1 LFTSGNGSWFGTR
14 PFTFEYQWTRDG
26 IAIGGETNRT
36 YTSVSADEGKTLRCE
51 VRASNA
57 FGISPFVS
65 SSNSA
70 TGVSLP
76 VNTVAPTLSP
86 SGTQGTGT
94 VITLGNGTWT
104 GTSPITFEYRW
115 TRNNVV
121 IAGQTNNTYTIVA
134 GDDGTVIKG
143 QVRAI
148 NSVSTSA
155 YVTTSN
161 QVDANNVLNT
171 ARTQAF
177 LTATGITDQTIID
190 ALNAMDTSL
199 ISAGLLP
206 SGTGAGIITVLYPFV
221 GGTASLHKWN
231 FVNPQYSDAAKR
243 IVWFGG
249 MTHNSNGITGNASNA
264 YGNMFINPSTDFA
277 IDDIGFSYLCS
288 DTGIDGNVIWGIQTG
303 GTDTR
308 LFHFPAFNGANAT
321 QTHFNCASSANTAT
335 LRQGFHTLQRT
346 SATNQ
351 NNYRNGVLGANVS
364 TSSQTQSNGDI
375 FLLAFNSGSSA
386 GTFDSSNLRIF
397 IAHTKLDATQ
407 SLNLYNANVSF
418 QTILGRNV

>member
-1 LFTSGNGSWFGTR
+1 MALGLGIGLSKVNKGSSFNPIAEPPVNVIRPAISPSGNQVIGTLFTSGNGSWFGTR

-86 SGTQGTGT
+86 SGTQSTGT

-143 QVRAI
+143 EVRGVNVAGA
-148 NSVSTSA
+148 SA
-155 YVTTSN
+155 YVVTSN
-161 QVDANNVLNT
+161 QVNAVDAVPL
-171 ARTQAF
+171 
-177 LTATGITDQTIID
+177 
-190 ALNAMDTSL
+190 
-199 ISAGLLP
+199 
-206 SGTGAGIITVLYPFV
+206 VW
-221 GGTASLHKWN
+221 GTASLQN
-231 FVNPQYSDAAKR
+231 
-243 IVWFGG
+243 
-249 MTHNSNGITGNASNA
+249 
-264 YGNMFINPSTDFA
+264 
-277 IDDIGFSYLCS
+277 
-288 DTGIDGNVIWGIQTG
+288 WG
-303 GTDTR
+303 
-308 LFHFPAFNGANAT
+308 
-321 QTHFNCASSANTAT
+321 TAT
-335 LRQGFHTLQRT
+335 LENWG
-346 SATNQ
+346 
-351 NNYRNGVLGANVS
+351 
-364 TSSQTQSNGDI
+364 
-375 FLLAFNSGSSA
+375 
-386 GTFDSSNLRIF
+386 
-397 IAHTKLDATQ
+397 
-407 SLNLYNANVSF
+407 
-418 QTILGRNV
+418 